1 MGKENNYMLTAA
13 QIGRIGELYVTRWLQ
28 GSNYAC
34 RQNTQLPGSTD
45 IEATGMVNKLLVQV
59 KTAVYP
65 SSPASLSAEEK
76 KAIVARAN
84 RNGRQA
90 WSAQLQINDKGEMV
104 GDITW
109 AKLN

>member
-1 MGKENNYMLTAA
+1 MLTAA
-13 QIGRIGELYVTRWLQ
+13 QIGKIGEIYVTRWLQ
-28 GSNYAC
+28 GNNYVC

-45 IEATGMVNKLLVQV
+45 IEATGIANKLLVQV

-84 RNGRQA
+84 RDGRQA
-90 WSAQLQINDKGEMV
+90 WSAQLQINNNGDMI
-104 GDITW
+104 GDIVW